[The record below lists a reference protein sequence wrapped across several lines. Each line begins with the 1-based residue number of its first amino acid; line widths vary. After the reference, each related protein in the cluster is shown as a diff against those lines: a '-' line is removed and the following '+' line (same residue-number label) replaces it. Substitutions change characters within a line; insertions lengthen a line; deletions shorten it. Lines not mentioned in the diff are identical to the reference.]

1 MSASRTL
8 AMRSAARAQLRAAPR
23 TRAPG
28 VRFNSTQS
36 GKTSVDQSHLVSGLV
51 GGGVVLVGGYLW
63 YQFSGLKT
71 AVDTS
76 KRISSTIT
84 SAKNQ
89 AVQSLPEPNEA
100 VQYLRRVAK
109 SYTVFVPG
117 AAEHIDSVFD
127 TIDELHD
134 AHRDEVDKIING
146 AYTDI
151 KKIVNQRKSMDLDSA
166 FAILGI
172 LRQRLGEFATFAGNL
187 SSDAMTPI
195 LDKHPKLRDSLG
207 GSWDELKSLANRHG
221 PEVKKLYDD
230 TANKISDT
238 VKSQG
243 MTAFSLASI
252 VQIVREKADEAKQL
266 AERGAKDAWE
276 RARKQAGP
284 ALDKMPDV
292 KKVLDENAS
301 MLMSVGGG
309 GLAAMGGSNV
319 KEIWDRVKQVAEAK
333 GGVDQKKVEELRQF
347 IQDKVNQAKKG
358 GGGVVDKLVEGGGF
372 ENIVKMIPGGQ
383 EALESTPNLKDL
395 FKVAQSKSGDAQK
408 LTQETYD
415 DILKVLKDKAKK
427 AKHIAES
434 AADEAKQSKQ

>member
-8 AMRSAARAQLRAAPR
+8 AMRSAARTQLRAVPR
-23 TRAPG
+23 TRVPG
-28 VRFNSTQS
+28 IRFNSTRPS
-36 GKTSVDQSHLVSGLV
+36 NTSVDQSHLVSGLA

-76 KRISSTIT
+76 KRISSTIS

-100 VQYLRRVAK
+100 IQYLRRVAK

-117 AAEHIDSVFD
+117 AAEYIDPVFG
-127 TIDELHD
+127 TIDELYD
-134 AHRDEVDKIING
+134 THRDEVDKIING
-146 AYTDI
+146 TYTDI
-151 KKIVNQRKSMDLDSA
+151 KKIVDQRKSMDLDSA
-166 FAILGI
+166 FAILGV

-195 LDKHPKLRDSLG
+195 LEKHPKLRDSLG

-230 TANKISDT
+230 TANKITDT
-238 VKSQG
+238 IKSQG
-243 MTAFSLASI
+243 MTAFSLATI
-252 VQIVREKADEAKQL
+252 VQIVREKAGLARQL

-284 ALDKMPDV
+284 ALEKMPDV
-292 KKVLDENAS
+292 KKVLDENTS
-301 MLMSVGGG
+301 TLMSVGGG

-319 KEIWDRVKQVAEAK
+319 KEIWDRVKQVADAK
-333 GGVDQKKVEELRQF
+333 DGIDQKKVDELRQF
-347 IQDKVNQAKKG
+347 IQDKVEQAKKG
-358 GGGVVDKLVEGGGF
+358 GSGVVNKLTEGAGF
-372 ENIVKMIPGGQ
+372 ENIVRMIPGGQ
-383 EALESTPNLKDL
+383 KALESTPGIKEL

-415 DILKVLKDKAKK
+415 DILKVLKDKAEK
-427 AKHIAES
+427 AKNLAES
-434 AADEAKQSKQ
+434 ATAEAKQSN